1 MRLID
6 IAVPAALAL
15 APAAAIAQE
24 NNARFALEKSADGF
38 VRMDRVTGE
47 MSICQETSGQLVC
60 KMAADDRTAFENEL
74 DRMQENIDALS
85 KRVAILES
93 APRSLMPTDEEF
105 DQTMTYMQR
114 FFRGF
119 MDIVKEWDRDLRGN
133 EPEPPPQ
140 RT

>member
-6 IAVPAALAL
+6 IVVPATLAL

-47 MSICQETSGQLVC
+47 MSICQETGGQLVC

>member
-6 IAVPAALAL
+6 IVVPATLAL

-47 MSICQETSGQLVC
+47 MSICQETGGQLVC

-74 DRMQENIDALS
+74 DRMQENIDSLS

>member
-1 MRLID
+1 
-6 IAVPAALAL
+6 
-15 APAAAIAQE
+15 
-24 NNARFALEKSADGF
+24 
-38 VRMDRVTGE
+38 
-47 MSICQETSGQLVC
+47 
-60 KMAADDRTAFENEL
+60 
-74 DRMQENIDALS
+74 
-85 KRVAILES
+85 
-93 APRSLMPTDEEF
+93 MPTDEEF